1 MKIISKISILS
12 LLFVARAWAGEC
24 GENCYEKNLDA
35 SPEKETIRL
44 DVTKPGTLE
53 VKIVGKT
60 SIPVT
65 TTADLD
71 DIYQLSVVDR
81 DNDADFDISVNWI
94 ENKTKMDKTKIFQ
107 NDGKGDFKNV
117 TNSEK

>member
-1 MKIISKISILS
+1 MKIISKFAILFM
-12 LLFVARAWAGEC
+12 LLTSSAWAGEC
-24 GENCYEKNLDA
+24 GENCFEKNLDA

-53 VKIVGKT
+53 IKIVGKT

-65 TTADLD
+65 TSADLD

-94 ENKTKMDKTKIFQ
+94 ENKTKMDKTKIYQ

-117 TNSEK
+117 TDSEK